1 MGNPPSDEKVLF
13 PKKSI
18 AKGLFYT
25 VLFFAAPLPAQDL
38 QPLDEDFLM
47 FVGEWADEQGDI
59 QAPEALEM
67 LLPKPE
73 KPAITGRPNTGG
85 GETHEELS
93 DE

>member
-13 PKKSI
+13 TKKSI

-25 VLFFAAPLPAQDL
+25 VLFFTAPLLAQDL